1 MNKQQFATLAIGIKS
16 AYPASKILEDKA
28 SMDFWYMTL
37 KDIPYEIAE
46 NAVMEHICT
55 NIYPPNI
62 AEIRKLCMERCKTP
76 ILSFDE
82 AWGVVQKAMSDYGW
96 YHPQEAFATMDELT
110 LAVVKNLG
118 WSRLCQS
125 ENPTAERANFRE
137 AYEKKAAEAQNT
149 NALPDFVAKNKVLLQ
164 KQYVPA
170 IEKKEPVRIEQEKE
184 PEPKPLTEEQREERA
199 RKFEEICF
207 KLRLLPY
214 ATYNFPILFSNL
226 PVVPVGQ
233 HFLLSCSTS
242 HSGSF
247 FKWCHKMK
255 PACFEFVSIKS
266 KAVSEDVSHNCN
278 FLFWCVSIH

>member
-1 MNKQQFATLAIGIKS
+1 MDKQQFATLAIGIKS
-16 AYPASKILEDKA
+16 AYPASKILEDNA

-82 AWGVVQKAMSDYGW
+82 AWGVVRKAMSDYGW

-125 ENPTAERANFRE
+125 ENPTADRANFRE
-137 AYEKKAAEAQNT
+137 AYEAKAREAVNS
-149 NALPDFVAKNKVLLQ
+149 NMLPDFISNEKLILQ
-164 KQYVPA
+164 QQYAPRIEAREPPA
-170 IEKKEPVRIEQEKE
+170 IEQTVAPERKE
-184 PEPKPLTEEQREERA
+184 LTPQQREERA
-199 RKFEEICF
+199 RQFEAVRR
-207 KLRLLPY
+207 RLMGGG
-214 ATYNFPILFSNL
+214 TN
-226 PVVPVGQ
+226 
-233 HFLLSCSTS
+233 
-242 HSGSF
+242 
-247 FKWCHKMK
+247 
-255 PACFEFVSIKS
+255 E
-266 KAVSEDVSHNCN
+266 
-278 FLFWCVSIH
+278 

>member
-16 AYPASKILEDKA
+16 AYPASKILEDNA

-125 ENPTAERANFRE
+125 EN
-137 AYEKKAAEAQNT
+137 T

-199 RKFEEICF
+199 RKFEEIRR
-207 KLRLLPY
+207 K
-214 ATYNFPILFSNL
+214 IL
-226 PVVPVGQ
+226 G
-233 HFLLSCSTS
+233 
-242 HSGSF
+242 GE
-247 FKWCHKMK
+247 
-255 PACFEFVSIKS
+255 AE
-266 KAVSEDVSHNCN
+266 
-278 FLFWCVSIH
+278 